1 MTEIIHMSG
10 PLRHIM
16 LLVGLDI
23 TVLQSVTSVL
33 LRKPGEVLIVRKIN
47 ESLLLIKKRILH
59 DPRWVVKQVSTF
71 ERKTIRIKL
80 PN

>member
-47 ESLLLIKKRILH
+47 ESLMLIKKRILH